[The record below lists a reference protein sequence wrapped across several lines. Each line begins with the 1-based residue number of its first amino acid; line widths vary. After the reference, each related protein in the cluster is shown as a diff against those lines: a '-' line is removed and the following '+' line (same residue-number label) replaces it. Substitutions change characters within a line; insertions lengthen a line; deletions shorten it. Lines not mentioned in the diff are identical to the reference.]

1 MVVTGSVTE
10 ETGGTNNDRKSY
22 DISAV
27 LTTQTI
33 LLSCAICLLMIIS
46 IFLFL
51 RRKYIL
57 LRFRHLFAVRKIAR
71 ETKRKYREE
80 LNRKSLEKQKEQ
92 LLVREE
98 LIKAQM
104 ERNAQDRLEKK
115 KQQETELALH
125 QAALISREKEREQQE
140 QERLELKAEKA
151 NKREAARLAERTK
164 HIEERA
170 EKQIARDA
178 KKMEALKKAP
188 VASTSVVR
196 TNKTSRFLPFLKS
209 KKQPRESRFFLY
221 QPTNDQSNYAD
232 YKCNFSEP
240 LHWSWNEDLVLHK
253 IKSDTSLRVSAGDI
267 IVLSRND
274 DVSAYRV
281 VPTGGLTPCPEFGTH
296 HSTQLLDEED
306 PSHGFN
312 R

>member
-1 MVVTGSVTE
+1 MQK
-10 ETGGTNNDRKSY
+10 DYAAY
-22 DISAV
+22 DFSAV
-27 LTTQTI
+27 FTTQTI
-33 LLSCAICLLMIIS
+33 LCLCLFGLLII
-46 IFLFL
+46 ILILLFI
-51 RRKYIL
+51 RRKFIL
-57 LRFRHLFAVRKIAR
+57 LRFRHIFAVRKIAR
-71 ETKRKYREE
+71 ETKKKYRDE
-80 LNRKSLEKQKEQ
+80 LAKKSLERRQEQ
-92 LLVREE
+92 LKAREE
-98 LIKAQM
+98 LIEAQM

-209 KKQPRESRFFLY
+209 KKQPRESRFFYINL
-221 QPTNDQSNYAD
+221 QTIRAIMPTIN
-232 YKCNFSEP
+232 
-240 LHWSWNEDLVLHK
+240 V
-253 IKSDTSLRVSAGDI
+253 I
-267 IVLSRND
+267 SRNR
-274 DVSAYRV
+274 YI
-281 VPTGGLTPCPEFGTH
+281 GHGTRI
-296 HSTQLLDEED
+296 SFYTRSKAI
-306 PSHGFN
+306 PV
-312 R
+312 